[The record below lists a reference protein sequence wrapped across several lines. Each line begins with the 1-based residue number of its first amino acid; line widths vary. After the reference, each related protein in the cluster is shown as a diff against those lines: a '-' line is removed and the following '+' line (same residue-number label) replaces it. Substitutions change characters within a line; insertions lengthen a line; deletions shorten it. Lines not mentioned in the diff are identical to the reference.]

1 MKRLS
6 SEFRPK
12 TAEVVLDRVWNK
24 YALVGKE
31 NGRPPNV
38 TFYRNEGTDKT
49 QNQRI
54 ATEYPVTTADLE
66 PIGLSV
72 IRGGVKSAAVSWA
85 HVI

>member
-38 TFYRNEGTDKT
+38 TFYRNEGTDKA

-54 ATEYPVTTADLE
+54 ATEYPMPTADLE
-66 PIGLSV
+66 PIGLS
-72 IRGGVKSAAVSWA
+72 ILWDGVESFIVSWA
-85 HVI
+85 YVI